1 VEAAS
6 DWRGLSPSRIGRRN
20 PCPTIG
26 PKPSLTGRIIIHKDY
41 ELRFWSKKFGVSP
54 NELRRAVSNFAD
66 DVAREFGIEV
76 RDEPFVGIL
85 AMRDAQLIC
94 P

>member
-1 VEAAS
+1 MFDDKSKRVGE
-6 DWRGLSPSRIGRRN
+6 RKRIN
-20 PCPTIG
+20 
-26 PKPSLTGRIIIHKDY
+26 IHKDY

-54 NELRRAVSNFAD
+54 NELRRAVSKVGSFAD
-66 DVAREFGIEV
+66 DVAREFGILEV

>member
-1 VEAAS
+1 MS
-6 DWRGLSPSRIGRRN
+6 DDKSKTVADRKRIN
-20 PCPTIG
+20 
-26 PKPSLTGRIIIHKDY
+26 IHKDY

-54 NELRRAVSNFAD
+54 NELRRAVSKVGSFAD
-66 DVAREFGIEV
+66 DVAREFGILEV

-85 AMRDAQLIC
+85 AVRDAQLIC